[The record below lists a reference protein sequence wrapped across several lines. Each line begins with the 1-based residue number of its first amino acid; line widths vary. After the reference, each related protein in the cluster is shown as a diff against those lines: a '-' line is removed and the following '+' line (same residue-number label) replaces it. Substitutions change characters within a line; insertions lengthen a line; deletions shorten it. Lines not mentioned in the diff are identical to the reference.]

1 MKIYTKTGDDGTTG
15 LIGGVRVSKAD
26 LQIESYGT
34 VDELNSWVGLIRDT
48 FNDNNCAIQLLEIQN
63 NLFVLGASL
72 ATAPKGT
79 KMQLPPL
86 TSDFIADLESWIDS
100 MNTDLPD
107 LTHFILPGGHSAS
120 SHAQVARC
128 VCRRAERRV
137 IELHQ
142 NDPRFSLEIQYL
154 NRLSDYLFVLA
165 RFILQKFDKE
175 EVKWI
180 PNLKK

>member
-1 MKIYTKTGDDGTTG
+1 MKIYTKTGDNGTTG
-15 LIGGVRVSKAD
+15 LIGGTRVSKAG

-34 VDELNSWVGLIRDT
+34 VDELNSWIGLVRDS
-48 FNDNNCAIQLLEIQN
+48 FEEDNAAQQLLEIQN
-63 NLFVLGASL
+63 TLFVLGASL

-86 TSDFIADLESWIDS
+86 ESRFIEDLESWIDA
-100 MNTDLPD
+100 MNSELTE
-107 LTHFILPGGHSAS
+107 LTHFILPGGHIAS
-120 SHAQVARC
+120 SYAQIARC

-137 IELHQ
+137 IELNS
-142 NDPRFSLEIQYL
+142 NDSRFSLEIQYL

-165 RFILQKFDKE
+165 RYILQQFEKV

-180 PNLKK
+180 PNAEK

>member
-26 LQIESYGT
+26 LQIETYGT
-34 VDELNSWVGLIRDT
+34 VDELNSWIGLIRDS
-48 FNDNNCAIQLLEIQN
+48 FAENNSPKQLLEIQN

-86 TSDFIADLESWIDS
+86 KKDFIDDLEVWMDE
-100 MNTDLPD
+100 MNLELPD
-107 LTHFILPGGHSAS
+107 LTHFILPGGHVAS
-120 SHAQVARC
+120 SHAQIARC

-137 IELHQ
+137 IELNN
-142 NDPRFSLEIQYL
+142 NDPRFSLEIRYL

-165 RFILQKFDKE
+165 RYILQEFEKE

-180 PNLKK
+180 PRNQ

>member
-34 VDELNSWVGLIRDT
+34 VDELNSWIGLIRDT
-48 FNDNNCAIQLLEIQN
+48 FNDSNCEKQLLEIQN
-63 NLFVLGASL
+63 YLFVLGASL

-86 TSDFIADLESWIDS
+86 KAEFIADLESWIDS
-100 MNTDLPD
+100 MNTELPD
-107 LTHFILPGGHSAS
+107 LTHFILPGGHAAS
-120 SHAQVARC
+120 SHAQIARC

-137 IELHQ
+137 IELQH
-142 NDPRFSLEIQYL
+142 NDPRFTLEIQYL

-165 RFILQKFDKE
+165 RYIMQKFEKE

-180 PNLKK
+180 PDREK

>member
-15 LIGGVRVSKAD
+15 LIGGVRVSKAV

-34 VDELNSWVGLIRDT
+34 VDELNSWIGLIRDT
-48 FNDNNCAIQLLEIQN
+48 FTDSNCVKQLLEIQN

-86 TSDFIADLESWIDS
+86 KAEFIADLESWIDS
-100 MNTDLPD
+100 MNTELPD
-107 LTHFILPGGHSAS
+107 LTHFILPGGHAAS
-120 SHAQVARC
+120 SHAQIARC

-137 IELHQ
+137 IELQH
-142 NDPRFSLEIQYL
+142 NDQRFSLEIQYL

-165 RFILQKFDKE
+165 RYIIQKFEKK

-180 PNLKK
+180 SDREK

>member
-34 VDELNSWVGLIRDT
+34 VDELNSWIGLIRDT
-48 FNDNNCAIQLLEIQN
+48 FDDSNCVKQLLKIQN

-86 TSDFIADLESWIDS
+86 KAEFIVDLEAWIDS
-100 MNTDLPD
+100 MNKELPD
-107 LTHFILPGGHSAS
+107 LTHFILPGGHAAS
-120 SHAQVARC
+120 SHAQIARC

-137 IELHQ
+137 IELHH
-142 NDPRFSLEIQYL
+142 NDQRFSLEIQYL

-165 RFILQKFDKE
+165 RYILQKFEKE

-180 PNLKK
+180 PGPEK

>member
-1 MKIYTKTGDDGTTG
+1 
-15 LIGGVRVSKAD
+15 
-26 LQIESYGT
+26 
-34 VDELNSWVGLIRDT
+34 
-48 FNDNNCAIQLLEIQN
+48 LEIQN